1 MSPEESLAQQEHET
15 RFEINTGDVVFV
27 SRNLKNEDGT
37 PQLNAEGKQ
46 SKALEDGWEVVDMTA
61 INPTNGREGIMLR
74 NTNDPDEL
82 KFYSFNQLADI
93 QSRAEHEIINRAS
106 SVASDMIKET
116 GQISNESTEY
126 ETSSRDEAVE
136 DLAEVAVE
144 QVVSEP
150 PIEGQPSD
158 WSREAAEAQRS
169 SPTKDKPHMFGIE
182 DRVELTTIQLGGREV
197 RAMTTGW
204 YVDESGQTQMLLG
217 PVNVDDM
224 DLFKGREVTQSLAAR
239 HNANKQPAASA
250 IIDRVPVAQPKV
262 PSVEQYA
269 TQPREG
275 EINGDAMTMEEFQAL
290 IAEQRGNKVEESG
303 YDSSMGTT
311 TASLVEA
318 PQETQLDMYKRFAR
332 ELKAELDDLYSQ
344 RRKAQ
349 PGSDEAYALENQ
361 IKGAKEDAGKY
372 ARMVA
377 KLQGNTN
384 WH

>member
-37 PQLNAEGKQ
+37 PQLDAEGKQ